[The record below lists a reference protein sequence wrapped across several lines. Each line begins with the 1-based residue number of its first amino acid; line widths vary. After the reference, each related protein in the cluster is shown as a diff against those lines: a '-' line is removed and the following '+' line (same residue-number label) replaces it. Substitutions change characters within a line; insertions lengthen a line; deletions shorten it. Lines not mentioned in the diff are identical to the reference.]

1 MSQSSQSFK
10 FITHNFA
17 FLNRSLNGPGL
28 KVHAAEDNEF
38 VTLTMSKCIS
48 NDTDYVLA
56 ENPQNVIFRI
66 YIGDSNICL
75 IREVIFG
82 TILSIPNI
90 PVSNGKE
97 IWIACNVPNQYCVYG
112 FASQFPVCS

>member
-56 ENPQNVIFRI
+56 ENPQNVIYCHTVAHF
-66 YIGDSNICL
+66 
-75 IREVIFG
+75 
-82 TILSIPNI
+82 
-90 PVSNGKE
+90 
-97 IWIACNVPNQYCVYG
+97 VPTDCG
-112 FASQFPVCS
+112 GMLAISPADP